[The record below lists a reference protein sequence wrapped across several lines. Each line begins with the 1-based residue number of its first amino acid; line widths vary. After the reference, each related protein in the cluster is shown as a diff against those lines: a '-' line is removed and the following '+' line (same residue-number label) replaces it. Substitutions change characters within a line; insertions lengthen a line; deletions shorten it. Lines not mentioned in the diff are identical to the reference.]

1 MKRKVP
7 RFITQ
12 SLARIAS
19 LYSVEPM
26 HSLEK
31 IDDSLTP
38 NMRALRLT
46 MTIAEQLLSMGVVAH
61 DVVRLSLG
69 ITETYCRRPVH
80 MDVCYTLITISQ
92 DRGVDREPLTMI
104 RVMVPDYANKQYFH
118 ESPP

>member
-1 MKRKVP
+1 
-7 RFITQ
+7 
-12 SLARIAS
+12 
-19 LYSVEPM
+19 
-26 HSLEK
+26 
-31 IDDSLTP
+31 
-38 NMRALRLT
+38 MRALRLT

-104 RVMVPDYANKQYFH
+104 RVMVPDYANYQQIQALTTRIGRASCR
-118 ESPP
+118 ERV